1 MRCHRDGKVRI
12 GGNWAHFYQLEPDY
26 IFCFFSG
33 QHPWFS
39 QHATNQFALMY
50 KIASSNELP
59 SVPADISDSA
69 KAFIACCLKRD
80 PSERLKVHELAQHDY
95 VADLV

>member
-1 MRCHRDGKVRI
+1 
-12 GGNWAHFYQLEPDY
+12 
-26 IFCFFSG
+26 
-33 QHPWFS
+33 
-39 QHATNQFALMY
+39 MY